1 LFHHLHEVFIYL
13 RQPFTPVKLVCV
25 IIGNEISPFEETWF
39 NMAKVKKRRLPKKKP
54 PQRSKHDQ
62 IFKRKRSF
70 AEKFLIVMGVLIVL
84 SMILGT
90 IISQAGT
97 GF

>member
-1 LFHHLHEVFIYL
+1 M
-13 RQPFTPVKLVCV
+13 TVKYK
-25 IIGNEISPFEETWF
+25 N
-39 NMAKVKKRRLPKKKP
+39 RRKPKKNP

-84 SMILGT
+84 SMVLSSVLSSSGH
-90 IISQAGT
+90 S
-97 GF
+97 F